1 MVYIIKFPKPLDIQ
15 SILEDLLSLSEV
27 KYAHQPV
34 QTIEFASSPP
44 NDPEYLADKQWYLN
58 KVQAQNA
65 WNISLGSNDVKL
77 AVIDQSGVK
86 SSHVDLSSKYV
97 GGDCDTSYD
106 LQSSHGTKVAGV
118 AAAATNNNIGIAS
131 LGWNTSLLTYRFT
144 SEDENRENL
153 ANDIKE
159 AADDGADVMV
169 MCFGTSKWVVID
181 GKDRTK
187 MWDYPLVEEAVQ
199 YADAMGAVIVASAG
213 NNTRWPQWDQVPH
226 HVWPAEYPNVIG
238 VSATNS
244 SDNFI
249 DGWNYS
255 PAGTQ
260 LIDVSAPGY
269 DIYTTSYTSN
279 NNDTYVY
286 DLGTSFSA
294 PLVAALASLIIAV
307 NPDHCCPKV

>member
-1 MVYIIKFPKPLDIQ
+1 MYKIRLTISLLLLVTSLSFAQDIDFQKNTSGAKMMFVDDKLYSDQLIVKFKEHIIEFHEGTEFVSGLDIKSNFLNIINTFQSICDREGLLLENILFYKAISGCKAGQTKVYSPQKKCLVTVPDLSLVYIIKFPKPLDIQ

-65 WNISLGSNDVKL
+65 WNISLGSNEVKL

-97 GGDCDTSYD
+97 GGDGDTSYD

-169 MCFGTSKWVVID
+169 MCFGTSKSH
-181 GKDRTK
+181 R
-187 MWDYPLVEEAVQ
+187 Y
-199 YADAMGAVIVASAG
+199 
-213 NNTRWPQWDQVPH
+213 
-226 HVWPAEYPNVIG
+226 
-238 VSATNS
+238 
-244 SDNFI
+244 
-249 DGWNYS
+249 
-255 PAGTQ
+255 TQ
-260 LIDVSAPGY
+260 M
-269 DIYTTSYTSN
+269 
-279 NNDTYVY
+279 
-286 DLGTSFSA
+286 
-294 PLVAALASLIIAV
+294 
-307 NPDHCCPKV
+307 